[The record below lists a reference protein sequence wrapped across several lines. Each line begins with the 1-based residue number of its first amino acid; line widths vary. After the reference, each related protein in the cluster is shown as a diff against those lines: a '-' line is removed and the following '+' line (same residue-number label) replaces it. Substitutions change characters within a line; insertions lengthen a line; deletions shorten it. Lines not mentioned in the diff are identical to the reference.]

1 MEVKGLT
8 VEACE
13 VYQPTPNHIDDGS
26 YGWRVA
32 FAGNGLAIPVRFL
45 RKSDA
50 IRAMH
55 AIKDLADWTLPI
67 DELNEVVDKQT
78 ILRVMTEALAW

>member
-13 VYQPTPNHIDDGS
+13 VYHPAPDHLDDGS

-32 FAGNGLAIPVRFL
+32 FTATGLAIPVRFL
-45 RKSDA
+45 RESDA
-50 IRAMH
+50 IRAMR
-55 AIKDLADWTLPI
+55 AISDLADWTLPI
-67 DELNEVVDKQT
+67 DELNEVVDKQAIVRT
-78 ILRVMTEALAW
+78 MTEALAW